1 MCANHS
7 KILGGK
13 TETCREKEWKDKAV
27 VTIGDVFQLK
37 QDQKSNIYDSILQ
50 WLQTENGLMMTH
62 WLTLIPPI

>member
-13 TETCREKEWKDKAV
+13 TETYREKEWKDKAV